1 MSHSSPTPLYFSLD
15 DAGTILS
22 ATPAVVELLG
32 QSAGASADTSADT
45 SAGASADTSADTVVG
60 RSLLDWVHPED
71 RVAIAPLF
79 GAGASARLPGTSVSV
94 RLQISTAAQADAPKS
109 KEQGSLLQSGFC
121 GVQLTFHGL
130 QTSSSPQILAMA
142 QIQESLAK
150 RADESPA
157 EPALAPISPIDDIAI
172 CKTIINELP
181 NGSLLLFDQ
190 DLRYVRVGGQGL
202 NQARSF
208 FHYQE
213 IEGKTLQETVSP
225 DLYAQLE
232 PLYRSALA
240 GLEQVL
246 EVQNQD
252 QTYRMYGFPLRS
264 GDRQA
269 PIQYGLV
276 LSQDISSLRQ
286 VEQALTYQAEAERQ
300 HRLVAQTSAEFSRHI
315 RHSLDLNNVLQTAVD
330 QVYRLLEVDRVF
342 IYRIYPDKTGAVLTE
357 SVSTPE
363 LSVQQ
368 AIFTAEVFLPI
379 CYDFYQSAQVQAIND
394 TTIEE
399 VFPCSPGALNGT
411 ARAALIVPILQQ
423 NEPWGLLVAHQQ
435 TNPRV
440 WQDWEVDLMRQ
451 LAGQLEIAVYQ
462 SELYSQVQ
470 QLNADLERQ
479 ISLRTKQ
486 LQQAYDFEA
495 TLKRITDKV
504 RDSLNED
511 QILEAAVREVTVVLQ
526 VSGCNA
532 SMYDI
537 EAGTSTVRY
546 EYTTTNLPYHGR
558 VVQLD
563 AFPEAYTM
571 LLEGQPIQ
579 FCSLIP
585 NPIRG
590 TVATLAVPILDE
602 NGVLG
607 DLWLINHREYAF
619 SEQDIRLVQQ
629 VANQCAIA
637 LRQARLYQAS
647 MRQVRE
653 LEKLNQ
659 LKDDFLSTVSHELRT
674 PMSNVKMAIQM
685 LGILLRQDGSA
696 ESRTAR
702 IERYLQILH
711 EESQREINLINDLL
725 DLSRLDSGGDELQF
739 SAIAL
744 PQWMPSFMRIFEEQA
759 KNHQQF
765 FQWTCP
771 DNLPM
776 LTTDASKLER
786 ILTELLGNAFK
797 YTPAHETITVIVRPI
812 LHKEAIQISVTNTG
826 VEIPEAE
833 QERIFEKF
841 YRIPNNDPWQHGG
854 TGLGLA
860 LVRQMVQRMG
870 SNLTVCSG
878 NGQTRFTLQV
888 PMMPPSSGL
897 SSLEKTSTQ
906 AGVYQP

>member
-1 MSHSSPTPLYFSLD
+1 MSKLSQTPLYFSLD
-15 DAGTILS
+15 DAGIILS
-22 ATPAVVELLG
+22 ATPALVQLLG
-32 QSAGASADTSADT
+32 QLADLSVDLSTDLSLNLAPN
-45 SAGASADTSADTVVG
+45 SVLG
-60 RSLLDWVHPED
+60 RSLLDWVHPD
-71 RVAIAPLF
+71 DKGAIAPLF
-79 GAGASARLPGTSVSV
+79 GAGASAILPAAPILV
-94 RLQISTAAQADAPKS
+94 RLQISMADQADSATPQ
-109 KEQGSLLQSGFC
+109 ELQRRPGFC
-121 GVQLTFHGL
+121 EVQLTFYGL
-130 QTSSSPQILAMA
+130 QTSCDPQILVMA
-142 QIQESLAK
+142 QIQ
-150 RADESPA
+150 DFPDP
-157 EPALAPISPIDDIAI
+157 EPTPEPTPEAISPIDDIAI

-181 NGSLLLFDQ
+181 NGALLLFDQ
-190 DLRYVRVGGQGL
+190 DLRYVRVGGRGL
-202 NQARSF
+202 KQAHSF
-208 FHYQE
+208 SQDL
-213 IEGKTLQETVSP
+213 EGKTLKETVSP
-225 DLYAQLE
+225 DLYGRLE

-240 GLEQVL
+240 GSEKVL
-246 EVQNQD
+246 EVQDQD
-252 QTYRMYGFPLRS
+252 RTYRMYGFPLRS
-264 GDRQA
+264 GDRQT

-315 RHSLDLNNVLQTAVD
+315 RHSLDLSNVLQTAVD

-342 IYRIYPDKTGAVLTE
+342 VYRLYPEKTGAVLTE
-357 SVSTPE
+357 AISTPE

-368 AIFTAEVFLPI
+368 VGFTTTVFSPS
-379 CYDFYQSAQVQAIND
+379 CYALYQSAQVQAIND
-394 TTIEE
+394 TTLEGAS
-399 VFPCSPGALNGT
+399 PCSPCALNDQ

-423 NEPWGLLVAHQQ
+423 DEPWGLLIAHQQ
-435 TNPRV
+435 TSPRF
-440 WQDWEVDLMRQ
+440 WQDWEIDLMRQ

-462 SELYSQVQ
+462 SELYAQVQ
-470 QLNADLERQ
+470 QLNADLEQQ

-511 QILEAAVREVTVVLQ
+511 QILEAAVREVTLVLQ

-532 SMYDI
+532 AMYDL

-546 EYTTTNLPYHGR
+546 EYTTNELPYHGR

-563 AFPEAYTM
+563 AFPEAYTV

-590 TVATLAVPILDE
+590 TVATLAVPILDD

-685 LGILLRQDGSA
+685 LGILLRQDSAA
-696 ESRTAR
+696 ESRAAR

-725 DLSRLDSGGDELQF
+725 DLSRLDSGADELQF

-765 FQWTCP
+765 FQWVCP

-797 YTPAHETITVIVRPI
+797 YTPAHETITVIVRPL
-812 LHKEAIQISVTNTG
+812 LHQEALQISVTNTG

-870 SNLTVCSG
+870 SDLTVYSG
-878 NGQTRFTLQV
+878 KGQTRFTLQL
-888 PMMPPSSGL
+888 PMMPPSPDQST
-897 SSLEKTSTQ
+897 LEAPSTQ
-906 AGVYQP
+906 ATVYQP